1 MLLFFKS
8 NRRNIVFGLFKN
20 LKKRDLI
27 LILISI
33 ALIVVQVWLELK
45 MPDYTKELTT
55 MVQSKSAT
63 MGKVLKNGGLMLAC
77 AGGSLF
83 SAIICAIIISKVSSS
98 FSRTLREKLFS
109 KIASFSDADMKRF
122 SVPSLITRTTN
133 DVMQMQNFMAMG
145 VQMLFK
151 APITAI
157 WAICKIS
164 STNIKWTLA
173 VIIVVAVIIVCIGIL
188 VGICLPRFR
197 KIQKLTDDINNVTRE
212 NVAGV
217 RVVRAFNAENYQ
229 ATKFEKVN
237 NDITKNHLFTAR
249 TMGIMSPVMTLSMNG
264 LMLAIY
270 WIGAILINDIAFG
283 GDVTVMALN
292 RAVVVGNMVAF
303 TQYAMQVVMSFMMLI
318 VIFIILP
325 RTIVSGNRIAEVL
338 NTIPSIKDGEE
349 QSSTEKVGEI
359 EFKDVSFSYLD
370 SDDNEKVLHNIS
382 FSVKRGETLA
392 IIGATGSA
400 KSTLVN
406 LIPRFYEATSGQVL
420 VDGIDV
426 KNYTEK
432 ALRDKIAI
440 ASQKAVLFK
449 GTIKENITYGSD
461 EIDEGRIAK
470 VIEISKSDFISDLDK
485 GIDSEVAQGGTNFSG
500 GQKQRISIAR
510 ALYKNAE
517 IMIFDDTFSALDYKT
532 DMLVRRAIKENLSNT
547 TTIIVAQR
555 IGTIKN
561 ADQIIVLDEG
571 IIVGKGTHEEL
582 LQNCEV
588 YKEIA
593 LSQLSK
599 EEL

>member
-1 MLLFFKS
+1 M
-8 NRRNIVFGLFKN
+8 FGLFKN